1 MRYAKTL
8 GTIILTGLAAPLC
21 ALAQAQ
27 APAPLQPP
35 AQAPATQCAPAYY
48 RLADGSGVDIA
59 PSDDSHYRWR
69 RLDGTS
75 GLLSRKPD
83 GTWSST
89 LGWTGRDDGKT
100 VDLSR
105 CDRGEIRFAGMAG
118 KHLSLATTEKR
129 FVSGDAELAGRL
141 ILPPG
146 RRAAPIVVLV
156 HGSEDSS
163 ALRTYA
169 LQRIL
174 AAQGVGVFVYD
185 KRGTG
190 LSKGAFTHNIHQLA
204 TDAHAALE
212 TARSLAGARAGRIGY
227 YGTSQGGWTAPLAA
241 TFGWAD
247 FVIAGYGLAV
257 SPVDE
262 DREALALDMSRHG
275 FGAAETAKALEIGA
289 AAQAIA
295 RSKFQSGYDALRLVV
310 AKYRDEPW
318 FRFVRGNITG
328 IILQMPEAT
337 LREQGP
343 RLFAGII
350 PDYDPM
356 PVLRTLK
363 TPQLWIL
370 GADDIDAPYLE
381 TYRRLIALKQAGH
394 PLSIVVYPGVE
405 HGLYAFETKGEER
418 LSTRQPA
425 SLQRLLTDFAR
436 GERLADAYG
445 DARVDR

>member
-1 MRYAKTL
+1 MGTL
-8 GTIILTGLAAPLC
+8 ILAGLVTPLC
-21 ALAQAQ
+21 ALAQPSPKDQ
-27 APAPLQPP
+27 LPTPA
-35 AQAPATQCAPAYY
+35 AQCAPAYY
-48 RLADGSGVDIA
+48 RLADGSGVDLA

-75 GLLSRKPD
+75 GLLSRKLD
-83 GTWSST
+83 GAWSST

-100 VDLSR
+100 VDLLR
-105 CDRGEIRFAGMAG
+105 CDRGEIRFADMVG
-118 KHLSLATTEKR
+118 KRLPLTTTEKR
-129 FVSGDAELAGRL
+129 FISDGAELAGRL
-141 ILPPG
+141 ILPLG
-146 RRAAPIVVLV
+146 RRAVPIVVLV

-174 AAQGVGVFVYD
+174 AAQGIGVFVYD

-190 LSKGAFTHNIHQLA
+190 SSKGAFTHNIHQLA
-204 TDAHAALE
+204 ADAHAALE

-241 TFGWAD
+241 TLGQAD
-247 FVIAGYGLAV
+247 FVIVGYGLAV
-257 SPVDE
+257 SPIDE
-262 DREALALDMSRHG
+262 DREALKLDMSRHG

-295 RSKFQSGYDALRLVV
+295 RDKFQSGYDALRLVV
-310 AKYRDEPW
+310 EKYKGEPW

-328 IILQMPEAT
+328 IVLQMPEAR

-381 TYRRLIALKQAGH
+381 TYRRLIALKKAGR
-394 PLSIVVYPGVE
+394 PLSVIVYPGVE
-405 HGLYAFETKGEER
+405 HGLYAFETRGEER

-425 SLQRLLTDFAR
+425 SLQHLLTGFAR
-436 GERLADAYG
+436 GEPLGGSYG